1 MKSESRNKKST
12 YYRINR
18 IDFTKFYLI
27 KKVKGGTGRNMPTV
41 KSKLKEALDIELK
54 KATDTLLRYPQDSDG
69 VKVAL
74 DYVNAI
80 RRIIDVCEE
89 RKRY

>member
-1 MKSESRNKKST
+1 MKSESRSKKPIH
-12 YYRINR
+12 YRINQ
-18 IDFTKFYLI
+18 IDYDKLYSI
-27 KKVKGGTGRNMPTV
+27 KIVKGGTGRNMPTV